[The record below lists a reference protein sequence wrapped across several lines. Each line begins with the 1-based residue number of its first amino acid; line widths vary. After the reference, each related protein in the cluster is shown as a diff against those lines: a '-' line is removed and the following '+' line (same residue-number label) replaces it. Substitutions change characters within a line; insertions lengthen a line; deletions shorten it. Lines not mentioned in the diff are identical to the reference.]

1 MLACNYAALYTDVCA
16 DTYPP
21 MATPIVPPA
30 LQPPRAYPRYTSFPE
45 TQAALSLATQG
56 MEKVDS
62 QGTLTLWF
70 HENKDKNGDPSNNVY
85 SVSNCHVLRKNTT
98 TDYEHKGGAQRD
110 FVRVCGVRRFQRGL
124 DEINKAISDHSI
136 RASYFT
142 QEIDGLEE
150 TDETDEEVAA
160 EIAANRR
167 NLDDENAAIR
177 QLETSSRCRARRCI
191 TGQEPFLATEVKVR
205 DQFEGN
211 VVDIGSKYT
220 PDELMAL
227 FYPRGG
233 GATTFKLP
241 RGRKLRIVGCTT
253 KEDLDNPTELDSEGE
268 PCIIVGKDDNTT
280 DFTVGCYAGVI
291 SFTLNDTGV
300 WSKELGIY
308 NSSLKKAE
316 DFSAKGDSG
325 SLVWRTKDGKGYIV
339 GQLHSGENKGSS
351 TSSMVAGRPGWYL
364 LEQIKKWFPNADF
377 YRTA

>member
-1 MLACNYAALYTDVCA
+1 MQLCCPLHRRVCRHLPA
-16 DTYPP
+16 NGHPNCSTGSST
-21 MATPIVPPA
+21 TPSISKIYFISGDSGWCLCKTAGELGTGMRGHPN
-30 LQPPRAYPRYTSFPE
+30 T
-45 TQAALSLATQG
+45 ALSLATQG

-191 TGQEPFLATEVKVR
+191 TCAAEKGQNPPM
-205 DQFEGN
+205 
-211 VVDIGSKYT
+211 S
-220 PDELMAL
+220 
-227 FYPRGG
+227 
-233 GATTFKLP
+233 TTLP
-241 RGRKLRIVGCTT
+241 S
-253 KEDLDNPTELDSEGE
+253 N
-268 PCIIVGKDDNTT
+268 
-280 DFTVGCYAGVI
+280 
-291 SFTLNDTGV
+291 
-300 WSKELGIY
+300 
-308 NSSLKKAE
+308 
-316 DFSAKGDSG
+316 
-325 SLVWRTKDGKGYIV
+325 
-339 GQLHSGENKGSS
+339 
-351 TSSMVAGRPGWYL
+351 
-364 LEQIKKWFPNADF
+364 
-377 YRTA
+377 